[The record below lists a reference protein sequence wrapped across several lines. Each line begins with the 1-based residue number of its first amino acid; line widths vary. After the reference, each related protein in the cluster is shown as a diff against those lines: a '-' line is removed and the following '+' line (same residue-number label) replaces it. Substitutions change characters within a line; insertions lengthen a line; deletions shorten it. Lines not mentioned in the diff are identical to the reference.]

1 MKTFWLVLI
10 SIILGIATGLA
21 TATWRVGTV
30 DEAYRPG
37 APDRQAPCCAAHAE
51 AVPRA
56 QVDQREF
63 EFGTMDAHA
72 ERQHAFTIKNVGRAP
87 LELTAGDT
95 SCSCTMSEL
104 KQNTLGPGE
113 STAVVI
119 TWHANERFGP
129 YRQTAVIHTNDPE
142 QPRIELV
149 VAGEIVQSLRAIPSS
164 LHFGRMA
171 ADEPAE
177 AEVTLLCLVDE
188 PFEIVGYELSNEEL
202 APFFEV
208 SHESIP
214 VDEHEHP
221 EAHAAARVR
230 VRVKSG
236 LPPGAFRQTINL
248 RTSLPDVQEFPL
260 EVEGNVSGDISI
272 MGIGPGW
279 DGDRNLLD
287 IGNVPAG
294 QGASRKL
301 LLVARGEHRD
311 QVAFRVERRT
321 PEWLEVTIGEPRLLA
336 SGVVSQTPL
345 TITIPKDSPPVA
357 YLGSEQGKLG
367 EVRLSTNHPT
377 TPQLRIRLR
386 LAVIGGG

>member
-1 MKTFWLVLI
+1 
-10 SIILGIATGLA
+10 
-21 TATWRVGTV
+21 
-30 DEAYRPG
+30 
-37 APDRQAPCCAAHAE
+37 
-51 AVPRA
+51 
-56 QVDQREF
+56 
-63 EFGTMDAHA
+63 
-72 ERQHAFTIKNVGRAP
+72 
-87 LELTAGDT
+87 
-95 SCSCTMSEL
+95 MSEL

-113 STAVVI
+113 STSVVI

-171 ADEPAE
+171 ADQPE
-177 AEVTLLCLVDE
+177 AGEVTLLCLVDE

-230 VRVKSG
+230 VRLKPG

-260 EVEGNVSGDISI
+260 EVDGSVSGDISI
-272 MGIGPGW
+272 VGIGPGW

-294 QGASRKL
+294 TGASRKL
-301 LLVARGEHRD
+301 LLVARGEHRE